1 MRPLGV
7 VYSVD
12 MLADPGASM
21 SPSSRKP
28 AILAGALVERAWPI
42 RIVEP
47 EPMATERI
55 YRVHDRGFVDSI
67 LSLDRAN
74 GFGTHSETVARS
86 LAYTCGAFHTGAV
99 LALKE
104 GLSASLTSGFHH
116 ASSARA
122 RGFCTFNGLM
132 ISAVKL
138 LDDGVASKVA
148 ILDCDFHYGDGTAEI
163 LETLGLSDRIL
174 HLSLGE
180 RAYERG
186 HSALYLRA
194 LEGALND
201 IEAFK
206 PGIVL
211 YQAGVDSHVNDP
223 LGGLLTTEEMRE
235 RDAMVFRRVVRMG
248 MPLTWNLAG
257 GYQVEPDGTIPKVVA
272 LHLNTFEEALL
283 AKGLLRR
290 TPPEQPVA

>member
-1 MRPLGV
+1 MQPLSV

-12 MLADPGASM
+12 LLADAGPSL

-28 AILAGALVERAWPI
+28 AILAGALLEKAWPI

-47 EPMATERI
+47 DRMPTEGL

-74 GFGTHSETVARS
+74 GFGTLSETVARS
-86 LAYTCGAFHTGAV
+86 LAYTCGAFHTGAL
-99 LALKE
+99 LALSE
-104 GLSASLTSGFHH
+104 GLAASLTSGFHH
-116 ASSARA
+116 AGTARA

-132 ISAVKL
+132 ISAARL
-138 LDDGVASKVA
+138 LDRGAVRKVA

-163 LETLGLSDRIL
+163 VDTLRLRDRVL

-186 HSALYLRA
+186 QAGLYLRA
-194 LEGALND
+194 LQEALD
-201 IEAFK
+201 AIESFR

-223 LGGLLTTEEMRE
+223 LGGLLTTEEMRR
-235 RDAMVFRRVVRMG
+235 RDAIVFKRAMRLG
-248 MPLTWNLAG
+248 IPLTWNLAG
-257 GYQVEPDGTIPKVVA
+257 GYQVEPDGSIPKVIA

-283 AKGLLRR
+283 AKGLLRSR
-290 TPPEQPVA
+290 RLEEVRG